1 MKKFK
6 FILILVGL
14 LPIFDLFA
22 QSVDTTK
29 INYFDRIGKPKSI
42 YNQQANTPILIPMVR
57 TNDKF
62 EIPLNEEKIKKFIYK
77 KKLKWMNM

>member
-6 FILILVGL
+6 FILLLVGL
-14 LPIFDLFA
+14 LPLFGYS
-22 QSVDTTK
+22 QTTDTTK
-29 INYFDRIGKPKSI
+29 LNYFEKLSKPKTL
-42 YNQQANTPILIPMVR
+42 YNQQAVVPLSIPLIKS
-57 TNDKF
+57 NDKF

>member
-1 MKKFK
+1 MKKLC
-6 FILILVGL
+6 ILLLVSISSFGQV
-14 LPIFDLFA
+14 I
-22 QSVDTTK
+22 DT
-29 INYFDRIGKPKSI
+29 NRVSYFDKLGKPKTL

>member
-6 FILILVGL
+6 FILLLVGL
-14 LPIFDLFA
+14 LPLFGYS
-22 QSVDTTK
+22 QTIDTTK
-29 INYFDRIGKPKSI
+29 LNYFEKLSKPKI
-42 YNQQANTPILIPMVR
+42 LYNQQAVVPLSIPLIKS
-57 TNDKF
+57 NDKF

>member
-1 MKKFK
+1 MKKLC
-6 FILILVGL
+6 ILLLVSISSL
-14 LPIFDLFA
+14 SQNID
-22 QSVDTTK
+22 SSRT
-29 INYFDRIGKPKSI
+29 NYFDRVGKPKTI
-42 YNQQANTPILIPMVR
+42 YNQQASTTIFIPLTK